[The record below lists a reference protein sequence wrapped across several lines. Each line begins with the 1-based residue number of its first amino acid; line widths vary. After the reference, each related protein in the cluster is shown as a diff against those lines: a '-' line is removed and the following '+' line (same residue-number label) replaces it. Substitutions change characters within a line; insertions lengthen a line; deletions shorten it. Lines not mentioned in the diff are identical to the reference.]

1 MDVYRHVQCTYTYK
15 ITYKI
20 YTCIQTQMCTPLIC
34 IGISLTHVCM
44 YVCMHVCT
52 YVRMHV
58 CISLSRSFSLYLS
71 LSLSAACSSQKM
83 AASGC
88 RASDAH
94 ALRQSV
100 FPIPLPQSPEAAP
113 GDLAQIGGAGQASS
127 LPASIGWVYGLNC
140 RV

>member
-1 MDVYRHVQCTYTYK
+1 MYACVYVC
-15 ITYKI
+15 
-20 YTCIQTQMCTPLIC
+20 MC
-34 IGISLTHVCM
+34 VRM
-44 YVCMHVCT
+44 YVCMCV
-52 YVRMHV
+52 
-58 CISLSRSFSLYLS
+58 SLSLVRSLFIS